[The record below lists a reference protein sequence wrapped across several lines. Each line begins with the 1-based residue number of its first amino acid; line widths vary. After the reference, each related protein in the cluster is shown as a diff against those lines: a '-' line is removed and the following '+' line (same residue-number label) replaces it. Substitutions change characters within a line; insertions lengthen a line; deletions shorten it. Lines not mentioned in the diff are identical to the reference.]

1 MNQNY
6 IGYWNKKKEKLKR
19 KFPVITD
26 ADLTYTEGKETVMM
40 EILGYKLGKSK
51 QKLISIIVEL

>member
-1 MNQNY
+1 MEKNI
-6 IGYWNKKKEKLKR
+6 IGYWNKKKEKLKK

-26 ADLTYTEGKETVMM
+26 ADLCFNEGKENVMI

-51 QKLISIIVEL
+51 HELISIIVEL